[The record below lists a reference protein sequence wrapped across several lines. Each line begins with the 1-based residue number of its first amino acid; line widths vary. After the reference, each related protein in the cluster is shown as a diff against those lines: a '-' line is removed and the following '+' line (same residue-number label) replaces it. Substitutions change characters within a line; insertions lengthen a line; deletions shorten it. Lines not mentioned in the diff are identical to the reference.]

1 MYLSRNQVTKQL
13 LAPCCIVLLDSPD
26 VPDRGVALRAGSDRS
41 DDREAAERCRDD

>member
-1 MYLSRNQVTKQL
+1 MSQSRNQVTKSL
-13 LAPCCIVLLDSPD
+13 LRAVLLDSPD